1 MLNEVRV
8 SRYQEVQRCRET
20 MEEKSGSCGQVWV
33 MARNGTWD
41 CPIGRDIICSFIQD
55 HSWAYGEETSISGIS
70 SSLLLGLLINQPSR
84 EDIMNFLCNT

>member
-8 SRYQEVQRCRET
+8 SRYQEVQLCRET
-20 MEEKSGSCGQVWV
+20 MEKKGGSCGKVWV

-41 CPIGRDIICSFIQD
+41 CPIGRDIICRSIQD

-70 SSLLLGLLINQPSR
+70 SSWLLGLLINQPSR
-84 EDIMNFLCNT
+84 EDRMNVLCNT